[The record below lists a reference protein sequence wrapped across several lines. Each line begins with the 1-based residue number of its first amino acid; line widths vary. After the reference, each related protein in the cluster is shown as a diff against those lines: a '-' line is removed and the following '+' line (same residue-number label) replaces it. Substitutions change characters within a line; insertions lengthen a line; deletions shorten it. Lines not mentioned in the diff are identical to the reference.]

1 MKKLILVSL
10 FFEVIILRRVYLKE
24 NKQDKTSLIPK
35 TISIGFFGGLIW
47 GTIAA
52 IAGYFNF
59 TEVTPKSLILRP
71 WLQSAWSDQ
80 WLGQFISVLIISLI
94 SIGLALLYYVLLKK
108 FPGMLPGIL
117 AGIVLWFIVFWLLEP
132 IFTNI
137 PPFFEL
143 DSDTVVTTVCLF
155 ILYSVFIAYSISFA
169 YQQHI
174 GENN

>member
-1 MKKLILVSL
+1 
-10 FFEVIILRRVYLKE
+10 
-24 NKQDKTSLIPK
+24 
-35 TISIGFFGGLIW
+35 
-47 GTIAA
+47 
-52 IAGYFNF
+52 
-59 TEVTPKSLILRP
+59 
-71 WLQSAWSDQ
+71 
-80 WLGQFISVLIISLI
+80 
-94 SIGLALLYYVLLKK
+94 
-108 FPGMLPGIL
+108 MLPGIL